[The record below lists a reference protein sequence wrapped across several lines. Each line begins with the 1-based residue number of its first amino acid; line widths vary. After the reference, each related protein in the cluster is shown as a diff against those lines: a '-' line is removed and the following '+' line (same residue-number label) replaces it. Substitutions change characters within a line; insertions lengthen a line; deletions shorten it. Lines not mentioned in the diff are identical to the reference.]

1 MIDGLFWCSLYS
13 AASTQAD
20 IFEYEVKPLICQV
33 MRGFNATIFAYGA
46 TGSGKTHTVI
56 GTESDPGIIL
66 RTVRAL
72 LEAPGQFFTEQS
84 TGHENQISQPEIEMS
99 FMELYNNRVF
109 DLLEPK
115 GHEIS
120 VRDDHGGSQAQ
131 CPDLA
136 RVPIESN
143 EQFIDRFRLARNER
157 ITAPTKLNDQSSRSH
172 AMLILY
178 IRFSDGSNIFR

>member
-1 MIDGLFWCSLYS
+1 L
-13 AASTQAD
+13 
-20 IFEYEVKPLICQV
+20 K
-33 MRGFNATIFAYGA
+33 GFNATIFAYGA

-56 GTESDPGIIL
+56 GTETDPGIIL

-72 LEAPGQFFTEQS
+72 LEAPGQFFTGHL
-84 TGHENQISQPEIEMS
+84 TGQESQTVQPEIEMS
-99 FMELYNNRVF
+99 FMELYNNRAF

-120 VRDDHGGSQAQ
+120 IRDDHGGSQTH
-131 CPDLA
+131 CPELA
-136 RVPIESN
+136 RVPIDSY
-143 EQFIDRFRLARNER
+143 EQFISRFRLARNER

-178 IRFSDGSNIFR
+178 VRFSDGTNIFR